1 MLRKLLED
9 EINGKLRR
17 NVVTY
22 RSFKERLEESIAA
35 YLSRSVQSAEVISA
49 LIAMARELRGVDNR
63 AAALG
68 LSDEEVAFYDVLA
81 HGGAGALDVS
91 DPLRALVRDLVA
103 AIKGT
108 LSIDWTDHEST
119 RAGVRVAVKR
129 VLRRSRLPATDIEAL
144 LPTLMEQ
151 AESLYHDWPMAA

>member
-1 MLRKLLED
+1 
-9 EINGKLRR
+9 
-17 NVVTY
+17 
-22 RSFKERLEESIAA
+22 
-35 YLSRSVQSAEVISA
+35 
-49 LIAMARELRGVDNR
+49 
-63 AAALG
+63 
-68 LSDEEVAFYDVLA
+68 
-81 HGGAGALDVS
+81 
-91 DPLRALVRDLVA
+91 VRDLVA